1 MLCLTCHRVRPA
13 LDRTDYTAD
22 RALLIVRRGLCACGA
37 PPARPGRR
45 RRTGGAPAE
54 APANANAPANA
65 SANANANANGSAAP
79 NAAGSTTVQTPGTG
93 PKPANNTGRTSP
105 VSRRFA

>member
-54 APANANAPANA
+54 APA
-65 SANANANANGSAAP
+65 SA
-79 NAAGSTTVQTPGTG
+79 TVQTQGTG
-93 PKPANNTGRTSP
+93 PKPANNTGSTSP

>member
-54 APANANAPANA
+54 AP
-65 SANANANANGSAAP
+65 GSAP
-79 NAAGSTTVQTPGTG
+79 GTTTVQTPGTG
-93 PKPANNTGRTSP
+93 PKPANNTGSTPP
-105 VSRRFA
+105 VSQRFA

>member
-22 RALLIVRRGLCACGA
+22 RALLIVRRGLCGCGA
-37 PPARPGRR
+37 PPARAGRR
-45 RRTGGAPAE
+45 RRAGSAAAGTGGAAE
-54 APANANAPANA
+54 ASGGPAA
-65 SANANANANGSAAP
+65 
-79 NAAGSTTVQTPGTG
+79 QTPGTG
-93 PKPANNTGRTSP
+93 PEPANNPGSTSP